1 MTKGLF
7 LPPKP
12 RYDILDGLRGVA
24 ALVILLYHVLEGC
37 GVVLGHGYLGVD
49 FFYVLSG
56 FVIGYAYDDR
66 WGRMSVGGFFKRRI
80 IRLHPMV
87 IMGTAI
93 GLALYYFQTSD
104 ALPLIGQ
111 RPWWVVL
118 LLFFYCCLMLPMPN
132 AWDIRGWQDTN
143 SFNGN
148 IWSLYWEYLANICY
162 AFFLRFVPT
171 IVLAALTVVAAVATL
186 DLTLNLNL
194 FGLIS
199 ESRVGA
205 PYTVNGGWS
214 LAPSELYVGAVR
226 LGYPFLVGMML
237 SRTKRLVRM
246 KGGFVWPRC
255 WWPHCS
261 SCPHSKASPTVCMR
275 PSPSLSSCLSSCPS
289 ARAANSQAE
298 VQRRL
303 QVSGRPVLPAIHH
316 PPASGEPA
324 NRVCIQP
331 SRSSPVEPHHGIGS
345 HVFPFGYRGLRLPQT
360 VRRARAALVAA
371 EVDAASRHPFIRT

>member
-1 MTKGLF
+1 MTKELF
-7 LPPKP
+7 LPSKP

-24 ALVILLYHVLEGC
+24 ALVILRYHVLEGC
-37 GVVLGHGYLGVD
+37 SVVLGHGYLGVD

-66 WGRMSVGGFFKRRI
+66 WDRMNVGGFFKRRI

-246 KGGFVWPRC
+246 KGGFVWT
-255 WWPHCS
+255 
-261 SCPHSKASPTVCMR
+261 A
-275 PSPSLSSCLSSCPS
+275 L
-289 ARAANSQAE
+289 
-298 VQRRL
+298 
-303 QVSGRPVLPAIHH
+303 
-316 PPASGEPA
+316 
-324 NRVCIQP
+324 
-331 SRSSPVEPHHGIGS
+331 
-345 HVFPFGYRGLRLPQT
+345 
-360 VRRARAALVAA
+360 LVAA
-371 EVDAASRHPFIRT
+371 LLPMPAFEGIANGVYEAFAILVVMPLIVSIGAGSQLTGRKYNAAYKFLGDLSYPLYITHLPVVSLQIAYVSNHPEAPLSNLIMVSVLTFFLSVAVAYACLKLYDVPVRRWLQQKWTQRPATCS

>member
-1 MTKGLF
+1 MTKELF
-7 LPPKP
+7 LPSKP

-37 GVVLGHGYLGVD
+37 GVVLGRGYLGVD

-66 WGRMSVGGFFKRRI
+66 WDRMSAGGFFKRRI

-246 KGGFVWPRC
+246 KGGFVWT
-255 WWPHCS
+255 
-261 SCPHSKASPTVCMR
+261 A
-275 PSPSLSSCLSSCPS
+275 L
-289 ARAANSQAE
+289 
-298 VQRRL
+298 
-303 QVSGRPVLPAIHH
+303 
-316 PPASGEPA
+316 
-324 NRVCIQP
+324 
-331 SRSSPVEPHHGIGS
+331 
-345 HVFPFGYRGLRLPQT
+345 
-360 VRRARAALVAA
+360 LVAA
-371 EVDAASRHPFIRT
+371 LLLMPAFEGIANGVYEAFAILVVMPLIVSIGAGSQLTGRKYNAASKFLGDLSYPLYITHLPVVSLQIAYVSNHPEAPLSNLIMVSVLTFFLSVAVAYACLKLYDVPVRRWLQQKWTQRPATCS

>member
-1 MTKGLF
+1 
-7 LPPKP
+7 
-12 RYDILDGLRGVA
+12 
-24 ALVILLYHVLEGC
+24 
-37 GVVLGHGYLGVD
+37 
-49 FFYVLSG
+49 
-56 FVIGYAYDDR
+56 
-66 WGRMSVGGFFKRRI
+66 
-80 IRLHPMV
+80 
-87 IMGTAI
+87 
-93 GLALYYFQTSD
+93 
-104 ALPLIGQ
+104 
-111 RPWWVVL
+111 
-118 LLFFYCCLMLPMPN
+118 MPN

-246 KGGFVWPRC
+246 KGGFVWTALLVTALLLMPAFEGIANGVYETFAILVIMPLIVSIGAGSQLTGRKYNDAC
-255 WWPHCS
+255 KFLGDLSYPLYITHLPVVSLQIAYVSNHPEAPLSNLIMVSVLTFFLSVAVPTPASNCTTCPCGAGCS
-261 SCPHSKASPTVCMR
+261 R
-275 PSPSLSSCLSSCPS
+275 
-289 ARAANSQAE
+289 
-298 VQRRL
+298 
-303 QVSGRPVLPAIHH
+303 SGRSVPPPVHKDIAESGLAV
-316 PPASGEPA
+316 PASGGDGHGQSLWDTCCTLRKEPLTLQTPRA
-324 NRVCIQP
+324 
-331 SRSSPVEPHHGIGS
+331 SSAHATA
-345 HVFPFGYRGLRLPQT
+345 GLHST
-360 VRRARAALVAA
+360 
-371 EVDAASRHPFIRT
+371 

>member
-1 MTKGLF
+1 MTKELF
-7 LPPKP
+7 LPSKP

-66 WGRMSVGGFFKRRI
+66 WGRMSAGGFFKRRI

-199 ESRVGA
+199 ENRVGA

-246 KGGFVWPRC
+246 KGGFVWTALLVAALLLMPAFEGIANGVYEAFAILVVM
-255 WWPHCS
+255 PLIVS
-261 SCPHSKASPTVCMR
+261 IGA
-275 PSPSLSSCLSSCPS
+275 
-289 ARAANSQAE
+289 AANSQAG
-298 VQRRL
+298 
-303 QVSGRPVLPAIHH
+303 STT
-316 PPASGEPA
+316 PPASFWATCPT
-324 NRVCIQP
+324 RYT
-331 SRSSPVEPHHGIGS
+331 SPTC
-345 HVFPFGYRGLRLPQT
+345 QW
-360 VRRARAALVAA
+360 
-371 EVDAASRHPFIRT
+371 

>member
-1 MTKGLF
+1 MTKELF
-7 LPPKP
+7 LPSKP

-66 WGRMSVGGFFKRRI
+66 WGRMNVGGFFKRRI

-171 IVLAALTVVAAVATL
+171 IVPAALTVVAAVATL

-246 KGGFVWPRC
+246 KGGFVWT
-255 WWPHCS
+255 
-261 SCPHSKASPTVCMR
+261 A
-275 PSPSLSSCLSSCPS
+275 L
-289 ARAANSQAE
+289 
-298 VQRRL
+298 
-303 QVSGRPVLPAIHH
+303 
-316 PPASGEPA
+316 
-324 NRVCIQP
+324 
-331 SRSSPVEPHHGIGS
+331 
-345 HVFPFGYRGLRLPQT
+345 
-360 VRRARAALVAA
+360 LVAA
-371 EVDAASRHPFIRT
+371 LLLMPAFEGIANGVYEAFAILVVMPLIVSIGAGSQLTGRKYNAACKFLGDLSYPLYITHLPVVSLQIAYVSNHPEAPLSNLIMVSVLTFFLSVAVAYACLKLYDVPVRRWLQQKWTQRPATCS

>member
-1 MTKGLF
+1 MTKELF
-7 LPPKP
+7 LPSKP
-12 RYDILDGLRGVA
+12 RYDILDGLRDVA

-66 WGRMSVGGFFKRRI
+66 WGRMNVGGFFKRRI

-205 PYTVNGGWS
+205 PYTVIGGWS

-246 KGGFVWPRC
+246 KGGFVWT
-255 WWPHCS
+255 
-261 SCPHSKASPTVCMR
+261 A
-275 PSPSLSSCLSSCPS
+275 L
-289 ARAANSQAE
+289 
-298 VQRRL
+298 
-303 QVSGRPVLPAIHH
+303 
-316 PPASGEPA
+316 
-324 NRVCIQP
+324 
-331 SRSSPVEPHHGIGS
+331 
-345 HVFPFGYRGLRLPQT
+345 
-360 VRRARAALVAA
+360 LVAA
-371 EVDAASRHPFIRT
+371 LLLMPAFEGIANGVYEAFAILVVMPLIVSIGAGSQLTGRKYNAACKFQGDLSYPLYITHLPVVSLQIAYVSNHPEASLSNLIMVSVLTFFLSVAVAYACLKLYDVPVRRWLQQKWTQRPATCS

>member
-1 MTKGLF
+1 
-7 LPPKP
+7 
-12 RYDILDGLRGVA
+12 
-24 ALVILLYHVLEGC
+24 
-37 GVVLGHGYLGVD
+37 
-49 FFYVLSG
+49 
-56 FVIGYAYDDR
+56 
-66 WGRMSVGGFFKRRI
+66 
-80 IRLHPMV
+80 
-87 IMGTAI
+87 
-93 GLALYYFQTSD
+93 
-104 ALPLIGQ
+104 
-111 RPWWVVL
+111 
-118 LLFFYCCLMLPMPN
+118 MPN

-246 KGGFVWPRC
+246 KGGFVWT
-255 WWPHCS
+255 
-261 SCPHSKASPTVCMR
+261 A
-275 PSPSLSSCLSSCPS
+275 L
-289 ARAANSQAE
+289 
-298 VQRRL
+298 
-303 QVSGRPVLPAIHH
+303 
-316 PPASGEPA
+316 
-324 NRVCIQP
+324 
-331 SRSSPVEPHHGIGS
+331 
-345 HVFPFGYRGLRLPQT
+345 
-360 VRRARAALVAA
+360 LVAA
-371 EVDAASRHPFIRT
+371 LLLMPAFEGIANGVYEAFAILVVMPLIVSIGAGSQLTGRKYNAARKFLGDLSYPLYITHLPVVSLQIAYVSNHPEAPLSNLIMVSVLTFFLSVAVAYACLKLYDVPVRRWLQQKWTQRPATRS